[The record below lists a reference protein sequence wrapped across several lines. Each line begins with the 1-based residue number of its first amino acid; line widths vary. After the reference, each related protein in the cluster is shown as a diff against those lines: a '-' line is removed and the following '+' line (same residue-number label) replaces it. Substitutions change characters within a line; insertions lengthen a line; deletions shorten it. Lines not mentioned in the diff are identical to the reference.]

1 MPKFHCIHCGQHI
14 DAPETM
20 SGLSSQCPTCSG
32 AIQVPGVPML
42 QPPTPPMKIDNRK
55 ESGGLAGGIGTVFFV
70 IICVAG
76 GVAGKNCARSVTPNR
91 SSASSYSEVSAPPSA
106 EALTFQDVAG
116 LRLKLPSRPI
126 KENMSLPPEAARLMR
141 SFESYKVK
149 HSGAMIGISHMV
161 YHIPQVNLDGS
172 ADGSISQVR
181 SLPSTTNFTS
191 NKSVVTVSGLEGRQ
205 LSLSATRGGHQIAMH
220 GLVFARGSEAWQIQV
235 MGTST
240 HGAELKSLS
249 DSIFSSIE
257 VTN

>member
-20 SGLSSQCPTCSG
+20 SGMNSQCPTCSG
-32 AIQVPGVPML
+32 AIQVPGIPMH
-42 QPPTPPMKIDNRK
+42 QPPTPSIKTDK
-55 ESGGLAGGIGTVFFV
+55 KKSGGLAGGIGTVIFV
-70 IICVAG
+70 IVCVAG
-76 GVAGKNCARSVTPNR
+76 GVAGKNCARSVSPNR
-91 SSASSYSEVSAPPSA
+91 LSAPSYSEVSVPPSA

-126 KENMSLPPEAARLMR
+126 KENFSLPPEAAKLMR
-141 SFESYKVK
+141 SFESYNAK
-149 HSGAMIGISHMV
+149 HSGAIIGISHMV
-161 YHIPQVNLDGS
+161 YHIPEVNLDGS

-191 NKSVVTVSGLEGRQ
+191 NKSVVTVSGLDGRQ
-205 LSLSATRGGHQIAMH
+205 LSLSATRGGHQITMH
-220 GLVFARGSEAWQIQV
+220 SLVFSRGSEAWQIQV
-235 MGTST
+235 VGTST
-240 HGAELKSLS
+240 HGAKLKSLS

>member
-1 MPKFHCIHCGQHI
+1 M
-14 DAPETM
+14 
-20 SGLSSQCPTCSG
+20 
-32 AIQVPGVPML
+32 PGVPML
-42 QPPTPPMKIDNRK
+42 QPPTAPMKIDNRK
-55 ESGGLAGGIGTVFFV
+55 ESGGLAGGIGIVFFV

-116 LRLKLPSRPI
+116 LRLKLPSRPT
-126 KENMSLPPEAARLMR
+126 KESMSLPPEAARLMR
-141 SFESYKVK
+141 FFESYKVK
-149 HSGAMIGISHMV
+149 HSGAMIVISHMV
-161 YHIPQVNLDGS
+161 YHIPKVNLDGS

-181 SLPSTTNFTS
+181 GLPSTTNFTS
-191 NKSVVTVSGLEGRQ
+191 NKSVVTVSGMEGRQ
-205 LSLSATRGGHQIAMH
+205 LSLSATQGGHQIAMH

-235 MGTST
+235 IGTST

-249 DSIFSSIE
+249 ESIFSSIE